1 MGERGY
7 SERMWRMRG
16 WKGMVHDIID
26 KAFRLRFRAWEQNS
40 FDEDSP
46 RDMIN
51 FCCYYLRLR
60 NSGKRDG
67 ARWGIPDG
75 QSGWIPTPSGG
86 GGLAD
91 NPERARSGRMVRSGR
106 MPLYDMRRPTRINY

>member
-1 MGERGY
+1 MSETNEADRDAAYDFLKKVGLEPTPDAIANLSGPLLESLRIVCERGY

-60 NSGKRDG
+60 NSGKP
-67 ARWGIPDG
+67 WGEMG
-75 QSGWIPTPSGG
+75 
-86 GGLAD
+86 
-91 NPERARSGRMVRSGR
+91 NPG
-106 MPLYDMRRPTRINY
+106 